1 VAAGTLPSP
10 FPTSDVVSTTTHK
23 SLRGTRSGLI
33 FYRRGV
39 GQKPDG
45 KPFEDFEARINSAV
59 FPSLQGGPHNHVIAG
74 VAVALKQAKS
84 PEFKAYQLQTMA
96 NAKAM
101 GKALMSKGYHVVSGG
116 TDNHLVLVNLKRSKD
131 IDGARVEAVCN
142 KVK

>member
-1 VAAGTLPSP
+1 
-10 FPTSDVVSTTTHK
+10 
-23 SLRGTRSGLI
+23 
-33 FYRRGV
+33 
-39 GQKPDG
+39 
-45 KPFEDFEARINSAV
+45 
-59 FPSLQGGPHNHVIAG
+59 LQGGPHNHVIAG

-131 IDGARVEAVCN
+131 IDGARVEAVFN
-142 KVK
+142 KVN